1 MWGLFLLS
9 IFFFLSSPRAQFISC
24 KFQRDPLFVA
34 VGGFVTEG
42 DKTFRVLS
50 RSRDGE
56 GEGVRGGA
64 HGGESQQELSH
75 EMGSVGRREMGGVD
89 AGICDI
95 YWEAGSNKTRRN

>member
-34 VGGFVTEG
+34 VGGFVTER

-50 RSRDGE
+50 RSKDGEGE
-56 GEGVRGGA
+56 GEGVRAEGLMEGKD
-64 HGGESQQELSH
+64 LL
-75 EMGSVGRREMGGVD
+75 R
-89 AGICDI
+89 
-95 YWEAGSNKTRRN
+95 

>member
-42 DKTFRVLS
+42 DKTVRVLS
-50 RSRDGE
+50 CSKDGE
-56 GEGVRGGA
+56 REGGGCDGRGSWRGK
-64 HGGESQQELSH
+64 GLIIDLI
-75 EMGSVGRREMGGVD
+75 R
-89 AGICDI
+89 
-95 YWEAGSNKTRRN
+95 